1 MHREPKVVE
10 FIDASNSLNKEK
22 MPLSAFLVTFSNHV
36 PFNRKVFI
44 FGLDEEGNL
53 QISLWIFKG

>member
-36 PFNRKVFI
+36 PLNRKVFI

-53 QISLWIFKG
+53 